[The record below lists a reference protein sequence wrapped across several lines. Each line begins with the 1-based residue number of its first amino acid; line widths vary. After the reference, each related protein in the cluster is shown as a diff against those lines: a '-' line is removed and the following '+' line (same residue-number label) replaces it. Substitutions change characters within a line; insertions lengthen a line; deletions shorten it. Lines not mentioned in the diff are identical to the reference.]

1 LGARCDRTLGNPSGT
16 ALTAAWV
23 RTTRELE
30 GVLRTNS
37 WVIYMQWLKKDH
49 RGETEEF
56 DGGLAP
62 SPQPRSASATG
73 VGAFVYNGVH
83 ETERR
88 RPTKRTNQRET
99 RARMVQTPNSFLFG
113 FRLWTLVVEQSR
125 AGGNEKGK
133 SFHVVMV
140 PLKRRQPGARSSS
153 NRWLP
158 FDPSVPNPNACSPR
172 TNCWAAWRHAL
183 TLCRC
188 RTVLILSG
196 Y

>member
-1 LGARCDRTLGNPSGT
+1 
-16 ALTAAWV
+16 
-23 RTTRELE
+23 
-30 GVLRTNS
+30 
-37 WVIYMQWLKKDH
+37 MQWLKKDH

-113 FRLWTLVVEQSR
+113 FRRDRIPLWLWTLDFGGGAEQSR
-125 AGGNEKGK
+125 RQREEGAC
-133 SFHVVMV
+133 V
-140 PLKRRQPGARSSS
+140 PASSS
-153 NRWLP
+153 RA
-158 FDPSVPNPNACSPR
+158 FM
-172 TNCWAAWRHAL
+172 
-183 TLCRC
+183 
-188 RTVLILSG
+188 LSWCP
-196 Y
+196 

>member
-1 LGARCDRTLGNPSGT
+1 
-16 ALTAAWV
+16 
-23 RTTRELE
+23 
-30 GVLRTNS
+30 
-37 WVIYMQWLKKDH
+37 MQWLKKDH

-125 AGGNEKGK
+125 AGGNEKRGLVCLPRLQELLCCHGAPK
-133 SFHVVMV
+133 EEAA
-140 PLKRRQPGARSSS
+140 RREEEQQQQSM
-153 NRWLP
+153 
-158 FDPSVPNPNACSPR
+158 
-172 TNCWAAWRHAL
+172 AAF
-183 TLCRC
+183 
-188 RTVLILSG
+188 
-196 Y
+196 